1 MIIREAS
8 MHSGDGDEF
17 KDILEPSDS
26 VERILTQ
33 IAIIIT
39 GKT

>member
-1 MIIREAS
+1 
-8 MHSGDGDEF
+8 MHSGDGVGF
-17 KDILEPSDS
+17 KDILELFDS
-26 VERILTQ
+26 IERILTQ